1 MKQITTLMAGFIAL
15 MLPAMSFADNLVIKT
30 IPDNGV
36 TIIPSGEGDVTAFE
50 KLTGNIG
57 NTNTDVVIDLGE
69 VDFGENGENYKATGI
84 YFANGWYVDG
94 WAILHAGADYESS
107 VPFTQMQY
115 NETGGYQTYNMYAAQ
130 MGYNRPDTIYKD
142 IMNRFPEKLTMPIT
156 YVKPTGKQR
165 VYLTF
170 IGDGAGNILNVTFY
184 ENEID
189 STMFLTA
196 EEDLYNAGIM
206 LRSPDQVEGY
216 ENSIIK
222 CMTENSVAAV
232 PVGEGTDFPETR
244 IDSGNYYIDQY
255 KYHWGWTTNGFIAD
269 YGEVDFGETGEYTQ
283 LVARVQHWS
292 ANPYDHLDFY
302 IDEVKDENLI
312 AHLWTGFEL
321 RDSYKTRVI
330 NIAPITGK
338 HKVFVKWIEGS
349 TDLRSFEFVK
359 GQPWNETGSCGIVFE
374 DIKPNDDAFH
384 FTYIDCPE
392 GQGNP
397 WFYEVK
403 NRGQYESAG
412 NIGYTG
418 NGTVISFFDATG
430 NGIDFGNG
438 EYKRIIVNHSC
449 DKSWTDEI
457 ENSNFSFYLDLDP
470 NYIYTAEDWSGNLAG
485 IIEGHEPIAVVRLQ
499 GSGSWGKRYAT
510 AGEITTTVTGQ
521 HELFMVYNTP
531 TTDAG
536 ANVFDIWL
544 DGGSATTA
552 IKSINLAGVSVYT
565 NDGEIVIDGAQD
577 AQVTIYTL
585 NGQVAAQAVAT
596 DNSCRYNVEQ
606 GFYIVKVTREGMHS
620 TFKVVVK

>member
-1 MKQITTLMAGFIAL
+1 MAGLVAL
-15 MLPAMSFADNLVIKT
+15 MLPAASIADNLVIKT
-30 IPDNGV
+30 IPNNGV
-36 TIIPSGEGDVTAFE
+36 TIIPSGEGDNTGFE

-57 NTNTDVVIDLGE
+57 NTSVDVVIDLGE
-69 VDFGENGENYKATGI
+69 VDFGETGDKYKATGI
-84 YFANGWYVDG
+84 YFANGWFVDG
-94 WAILHAGADYESS
+94 YAILHAGPDYESS
-107 VPFTQMQY
+107 MPFTQMQY

-130 MGYNRPDTIYKD
+130 MGYNRPDTLSNE
-142 IMNRFPEKLTMPIT
+142 IMNRFPDKLTSPIT
-156 YVKPTGKQR
+156 YIKPTGKQH

-170 IGDGAGNILNVTFY
+170 LGDGAGNILNVTFY
-184 ENEID
+184 EEELTED
-189 STMFLTA
+189 MFVSY
-196 EEDLYNAGIM
+196 EDDMYNGGIM
-206 LRSPDQVEGY
+206 LRNPDQVPGY
-216 ENSIIK
+216 EDNIIK

-232 PVGEGTDFPETR
+232 PVGEGTDFPDTR

-255 KYHWGWTTNGFIAD
+255 KYHWGWTKEGFIAD

-283 LVARVQHWS
+283 LVARIQHWS

-312 AHLWTGFEL
+312 AHLWTAFEL
-321 RDSYKTRVI
+321 RDTYKTRVI

-338 HKVFVKWIEGS
+338 HKIFVKWVGGS

-359 GQPWNETGSCGIVFE
+359 GQPWNETGSCGIIFE
-374 DIKPNDDAFH
+374 DIKPSEDAFH

-392 GQGNP
+392 GYGNP
-397 WFYEVK
+397 WAYEVK
-403 NRGQYESAG
+403 NKGQYEAAG

-418 NGTVISFFDATG
+418 NGTVISFFDPIDG
-430 NGIDFGNG
+430 SGIDFGNG

-470 NYIYTAEDWSGNLAG
+470 MYIYTAEDWSGNLAG
-485 IIEGHEPIAVVRLQ
+485 ILEGHEPIAVVRLQ
-499 GSGSWGKRYAT
+499 GSGDWGRRYAT
-510 AGEITTTVTGQ
+510 AGDITTTVTGK

-544 DGGSATTA
+544 EKDNSTTA
-552 IKSINLAGVSVYT
+552 IKSVNLAGVSVYA
-565 NDGEIVIDGAQD
+565 NEGEIVVEGAEN
-577 AQVTIYTL
+577 AQVTIYTI
-585 NGQVAAQAVAT
+585 NGQIATQAVAENIST
-596 DNSCRYNVEQ
+596 YNVEK
-606 GFYIVKVTREGMHS
+606 GFYIVNVVRDGMNS